1 MPLQTTHSEELQE
14 IMGRIPS
21 RVIRRGTVVIFTI
34 LVVIL
39 VLSWLVKYPEMVSA
53 PITITTLNPPADLM
67 AKSTGKIEKLF
78 VADGQQVES
87 GALVAV
93 LFNIAD
99 YNDVFTLERL
109 LGEHGERW
117 GEYLDAGFA
126 ATGLDAGELQASL
139 SQFNSALENYS
150 KYTSLDYIGQTQKN
164 LADQIAIQ
172 RAQLA
177 SQREQLQNMLQQYEL
192 EKANFARDST
202 LYAGSVISGSE
213 YERSQ
218 QAMLQTAGSLINQR
232 ISISGLES
240 SISSN
245 EGRLIE
251 LDLQQA
257 GEENNLVVGLKT
269 ARDNLVAQIASWRNS
284 YIIAS
289 PVAGRV
295 AFTSYWNENQSITAG
310 ERFATVVP
318 DASAGVDEVIGKL
331 VIPSARLGKV
341 AAGQTVHVKLNGYPY
356 MEFGILKGELSS
368 ISAVP
373 DAAAGGY
380 AADVRFPGG
389 LVSTYKKE
397 FELIQQM
404 DGTADIVTRDM
415 RLIERFFAPIRNIL
429 QNN

>member
-21 RVIRRGTVVIFTI
+21 RVIRRGTMVIFSI

-39 VLSWLVKYPEMVSA
+39 VLSWLVKYPEMVAA
-53 PITITTLNPPADLM
+53 PITVTTLNPPADLM

-78 VADGQQVES
+78 VADGGQVES
-87 GALVAV
+87 GDLVAV

-99 YNDVFTLERL
+99 YNDVFALESL
-109 LGEHGERW
+109 LDKHGERW
-117 GEYLDAGFA
+117 GEYIDSGFGA
-126 ATGLDAGELQASL
+126 AGLDAGELQSSL
-139 SQFNSALENYS
+139 SQFNSALESYS
-150 KYTSLDYIGQTQKN
+150 KYTLLDYIGQTQRN

-172 RAQLA
+172 REQLT
-177 SQREQLQNMLQQYEL
+177 SQREQLQNMSRQYEL
-192 EKANFARDST
+192 EKVNFARDST

-218 QAMLQTAGSLINQR
+218 QAMLQTAGSLISQR

-240 SISSN
+240 AISSN
-245 EGRLIE
+245 EGRLLE
-251 LDLQQA
+251 LSLQRES
-257 GEENNLVVGLKT
+257 EENNLVVGLKT
-269 ARDNLVAQIASWRNS
+269 ARDNLLAQIASWRNS
-284 YIIAS
+284 YVIEA

-295 AFTSYWNENQSITAG
+295 TFTNYWNENQSITAG

-341 AAGQTVHVKLNGYPY
+341 AVGQTVHVKLNGYPY
-356 MEFGILKGELSS
+356 MEFGILKGELAS

-373 DAAAGGY
+373 AQEGY
-380 AADVRFPGG
+380 TADVRFPGG

-404 DGTADIVTRDM
+404 DGTAEIVTRDM
-415 RLIERFFAPIRNIL
+415 RLIERFFAPIRNVL

>member
-1 MPLQTTHSEELQE
+1 MPLLTTHSEELQE

-21 RVIRRGTVVIFTI
+21 RVVRRGTVVIFSI

-39 VLSWLVKYPEMVSA
+39 VLSYLVKYPEMVAA

-67 AKSTGKIEKLF
+67 AKSTGKIERLF
-78 VADGQQVES
+78 VADGQQVAAEEI
-87 GALVAV
+87 VAV

-99 YNDVFTLERL
+99 YRDVFTLERL
-109 LGEHGERW
+109 LDEHGERW
-117 GEYLDAGFA
+117 QEYVDEGFA
-126 ATGLDAGELQASL
+126 ATGFDAGELQASL
-139 SQFNSALENYS
+139 SQFNSALESYA
-150 KYTSLDYIGQTQKN
+150 KYTSLAYIAQTQKN

-172 RAQLA
+172 KMQLA
-177 SQREQLQNMLQQYEL
+177 SQREQLRNMARQYEL

-202 LYAGSVISGSE
+202 LYAASVISSSE

-218 QAMLQTAGSLINQR
+218 QAMLQTGSSLINYR
-232 ISISGLES
+232 ISTSQLES

-257 GEENNLVVGLKT
+257 GEVNNLVVGLKT
-269 ARDNLVAQIASWRNS
+269 ARDNLLAGIASWRNS
-284 YIIAS
+284 YIIVS

-295 AFTSYWNENQSITAG
+295 TFTSYWNENQNISAG

-318 DASAGVDEVIGKL
+318 QGSGSGADEIIGKL
-331 VIPSARLGKV
+331 VVPSARLGKV
-341 AAGQTVHVKLNGYPY
+341 ATGQTVHVKLNGYPY
-356 MEFGILKGELSS
+356 MEFGILKGELTS

-373 DAAAGGY
+373 DATGY
-380 AADVRFPGG
+380 TADVRFPGG

-397 FELIQQM
+397 FELIHRM
-404 DGTADIVTRDM
+404 DGTAEIVTRDM
-415 RLIERFFAPIRNIL
+415 RLIERFFAPVRNLL

>member
-1 MPLQTTHSEELQE
+1 MPILNTHSEELQE

-21 RVIRRGTVVIFTI
+21 RVIRRGTMVIFAI

-39 VLSWLVKYPEMVSA
+39 VLSWVVKYPEMVTA

-78 VADGQQVES
+78 VGDGQQIEQGEIVS
-87 GALVAV
+87 V

-99 YNDVFTLERL
+99 YNDVFSLEHL
-109 LGEHGERW
+109 LDEHEERW
-117 GEYLDAGFA
+117 PEYTEDGFA
-126 ATGLDAGELQASL
+126 AAGLDVGELQASL
-139 SQFNSALENYS
+139 SQFNSALENYA

-172 RAQLA
+172 RSQLA
-177 SQREQLQNMLQQYEL
+177 SQREQLQNMSLQYEL

-218 QAMLQTAGSLINQR
+218 QATLQTAGSLISQR

-251 LDLQQA
+251 LDLQRA
-257 GEENNLVVGLKT
+257 GELNNLEVQLKT
-269 ARDNLVAQIASWRNS
+269 TRDNLLAQIASWRNS
-284 YIIAS
+284 YTIKA
-289 PVAGRV
+289 PVAGKIT
-295 AFTSYWNENQSITAG
+295 FTSYWNENQNISTG
-310 ERFATVVP
+310 ERFATIVP
-318 DASAGVDEVIGKL
+318 ESDAAVDEVIGK
-331 VIPSARLGKV
+331 VIIPSARLGKV
-341 AAGQTVHVKLNGYPY
+341 AIGQTVHVKLNGYPY
-356 MEFGILKGELSS
+356 MEFGILKGDLSS

-373 DAAAGGY
+373 DATAGGY
-380 AADVRFPGG
+380 SADVRFPSG
-389 LVSTYKKE
+389 LVSTYKKQ

-404 DGTADIVTRDM
+404 DGTAEIVTRDM
-415 RLIERFFAPIRNIL
+415 RLIERFFAPIRNVL
-429 QNN
+429 QNS